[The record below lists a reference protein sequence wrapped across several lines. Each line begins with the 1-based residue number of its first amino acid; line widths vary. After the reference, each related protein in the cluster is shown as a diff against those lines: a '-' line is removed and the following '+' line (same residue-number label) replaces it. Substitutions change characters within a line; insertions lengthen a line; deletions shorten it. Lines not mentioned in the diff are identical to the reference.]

1 MTLHLLFFC
10 WNNMHEIDRR
20 FLSRNFPSAKFRS
33 CTSLHFVYKF
43 NNIFLFKC
51 DLRCLCNVQCPI
63 QVKNWTTN
71 SQDVDQRSKCFC
83 CTQTQ
88 HVGLP
93 NASVGDV
100 KPNMLGHRTQRVNTD
115 DNLHITHFT
124 YVIGDTHT
132 HLIHAV
138 TISTSHTLLYI
149 HVYKSDIK

>member
-1 MTLHLLFFC
+1 MTLHLLFCC

-20 FLSRNFPSAKFRS
+20 FLSGNFPSAKFRS

-71 SQDVDQRSKCFC
+71 SQDVDKRSKCFC

-93 NASVGDV
+93 HASVGDV
-100 KPNMLGHRTQRVNTD
+100 KPNMLGHCTQSRVCYCQNLPRTWQTAGINVDLFCNIF
-115 DNLHITHFT
+115 L
-124 YVIGDTHT
+124 
-132 HLIHAV
+132 
-138 TISTSHTLLYI
+138 
-149 HVYKSDIK
+149 